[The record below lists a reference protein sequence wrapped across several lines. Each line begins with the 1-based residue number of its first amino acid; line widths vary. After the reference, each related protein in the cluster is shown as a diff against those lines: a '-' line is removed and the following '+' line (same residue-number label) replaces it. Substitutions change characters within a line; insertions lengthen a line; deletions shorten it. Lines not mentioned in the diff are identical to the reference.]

1 MVPHILGTVNAT
13 RFLFARDPAHTD
25 AGRQFLPRDAMT
37 TTAAS
42 KRILIVEDE
51 ASFRDVLEMGLGPK
65 GFETLAVGTLAEAER
80 ILAVTPFDAVVSDL
94 RLKDGSGID
103 LLRWMN
109 ERGLDT
115 PVVIMTAFA
124 TTETTVQAL
133 NLGAVDFLTKTK
145 NDIQELTRVLKGIF
159 DVAQAP
165 PALEVSDIADLV
177 GVGDTIRKIQALVGK
192 VARAN
197 TTVLITG
204 ESGTGKEIVARLVH
218 RYSDRAKGPFVPV
231 NCGALPEALLE
242 SELFG
247 YEKGAFT
254 GAQTLKRGLFE
265 EAQGGIIFLDEIG
278 EMPLPLQVKLLR
290 VLQERRIRRLGASE
304 ERAVDA
310 RVIGAS
316 NRDLRERAERGQF
329 RQDLYFR
336 LNILHIDMPTLRD
349 RQEDLP
355 VLVDHFLT
363 RFCRKLNRP
372 PMNLSDEAM
381 AILRRYRFP
390 GNVRELENLMERCVA
405 LNSGGAIDKDLFPDN
420 VLRGDGPGPEPG
432 RPLEIPPGG
441 FDLEGYLTALKGHL
455 MRRALDRCEGNRTR
469 AARMLGM
476 SFRAYRYWLQEMGG
490 PETLPAS
497 FPWPGEF
504 PPQESGDSEVRGDC
518 ANDLL

>member
-1 MVPHILGTVNAT
+1 MP
-13 RFLFARDPAHTD
+13 
-25 AGRQFLPRDAMT
+25 
-37 TTAAS
+37 TAS
-42 KRILIVEDE
+42 TLKRILLVEDE
-51 ASFRDVLEMGLGPK
+51 ASFRAVLEMGLAPK
-65 GFETLAVGTLAEAER
+65 GFDTRAVGTLVEAQRLLESE
-80 ILAVTPFDAVVSDL
+80 PFDAVVSDL

-103 LLRWMN
+103 LLVWMKA
-109 ERGLDT
+109 RDLAT

-145 NDIQELTRVLKGIF
+145 NDIQELTKVLKGIF
-159 DVAQAP
+159 AVSQASPFQEVA
-165 PALEVSDIADLV
+165 DIGDLV
-177 GVGDTIRKIQALVGK
+177 GVGSTIRKVQALVGK

-218 RYSDRAKGPFVPV
+218 RYSDRPKGPFIPI

-254 GAQTLKRGLFE
+254 GAQATKRGLFE
-265 EAQGGIIFLDEIG
+265 EAEGGVIFLDEIG
-278 EMPLPLQVKLLR
+278 EMPLALQVKLLR

-304 ERAVDA
+304 ERPVDA

-316 NRDLRERAERGQF
+316 NRDLRGRAERGQF
-329 RQDLYFR
+329 RQDLFFR
-336 LNILHIDMPTLRD
+336 LNILHIELPTLRE

-363 RFCRKLNRP
+363 RFCKKMSKP
-372 PMNLSDEAM
+372 PMNISEEALEV
-381 AILRRYRFP
+381 LRHYRFP

-405 LNSGGAIDKDLFPDN
+405 LNSGGTIGKDLFPDN
-420 VLRGDGPGPEPG
+420 VLHGAPVPEGD
-432 RPLEIPPGG
+432 RQLEIPLGG
-441 FDLEGYLTALKGHL
+441 FDLEAYLAALKGHL
-455 MRRALDRCEGNRTR
+455 MRRALDRSEGNRTR
-469 AARMLGM
+469 AARLLGM

-490 PETLPAS
+490 PDTLPAA
-497 FPWPGEF
+497 FPWPDQF
-504 PPQESGDSEVRGDC
+504 PPGEPAEMEVKGDS
-518 ANDLL
+518 ANDFL